1 MRPYIDC
8 HNHIGQTIDR
18 VPKVGQNTNMCL
30 ARFAETGIYAA
41 ISAPTAVGSPITRGI
56 EDLRHQ
62 NEVIG
67 RAIQDFPGRFPVGL
81 ALIESHFGDLGI
93 EEAEKAM
100 GDYGLCGLM
109 GHPPIGPW
117 CIPFVEVAAAR
128 DGLVNLHM
136 HNPLMVDIAEMFP
149 HTQFI
154 CHASSYAMEHLARFD
169 NIWFEVVQYPD
180 GQGTEWDFNLAAD
193 KLGSD
198 RLIFGAD
205 LPYYDYRVLQKTI
218 EEAKV
223 SDELKDKIAYKNVIP
238 LIQKY
243 NPSWTLPDDPV
254 KQHRIWDPEELW
266 AGDPKNPVRLTVL
279 S

>member
-8 HNHIGQTIDR
+8 HNHIGRTIDR
-18 VPKVGQNTNMCL
+18 VPKVGQNTNICL
-30 ARFAETGIYAA
+30 ARFAETNIYAA
-41 ISAPTAVGSPITRGI
+41 ISAPTAVGSPITRGV
-56 EDLRHQ
+56 EDIRHQ

-67 RAIQDFPGRFPVGL
+67 RAIQDFPDRFPIGL
-81 ALIESHFGDLGI
+81 ALIESRFGEIGV

-100 GDYGLCGLM
+100 RDYGLCGIM

-136 HNPLMVDIAEMFP
+136 HNPLMVDIAKMFP
-149 HTQFI
+149 TTQFI
-154 CHASSYAMEHLARFD
+154 CHASTFAEEHLAKFD

-180 GQGTEWDFNLAAD
+180 GQGTEWDFKRAAD
-193 KLGSD
+193 RLGSD

-218 EEAKV
+218 EEADV
-223 SDELKDKIAYKNVIP
+223 SDDLKDRIAHRNIIP
-238 LIQKY
+238 LIKKY
-243 NPSWTLPDDPV
+243 NPDWSMPSEPISG
-254 KQHRIWDPEELW
+254 HRVWDPDELW
-266 AGDPKNPVRLTVL
+266 AVDPNNPVRLTVL
-279 S
+279 G